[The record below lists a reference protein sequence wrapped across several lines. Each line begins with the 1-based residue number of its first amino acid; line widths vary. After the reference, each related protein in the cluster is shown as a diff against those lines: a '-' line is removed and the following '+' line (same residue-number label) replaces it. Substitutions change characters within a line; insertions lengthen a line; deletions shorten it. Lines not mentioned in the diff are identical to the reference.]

1 MTSPQCQQIPASRV
15 SNLIMGAQFKVFE
28 KIFRG
33 VGLSE
38 RLRGALLGCTE
49 QSPFED
55 QDVAH
60 LSRNILKVR
69 TLLMYE
75 YKGTRG
81 DPRGVCQEGL
91 LAPSVPLYSPE
102 VTLCTVRSVAVP
114 LFRE

>member
-1 MTSPQCQQIPASRV
+1 MTSPQCQQVPAGWV

-38 RLRGALLGCTE
+38 RLRGALLGCAE

-55 QDVAH
+55 QDVH
-60 LSRNILKVR
+60 LSQNILEVR

-81 DPRGVCQEGL
+81 DPGGMCQEGL
-91 LAPSVPLYSPE
+91 LASSVPLYSPE